1 MLDDRR
7 MGATTGLGPR
17 ARGALLVVGGGLVAY
32 LALGWLADDRGAT
45 SGGTAVDR
53 VVVHG
58 DEPAPVAA
66 LSGTAGLIPPPG
78 PRVSTTPPPPVTL
91 PGPAVGTVM
100 DARAVPIAR
109 AQVLAVDAQALA
121 LGPPTLTDAAGGFWL
136 APDVLAR
143 TAALRIAGPGVVAAE
158 LSWIADAPAPRIV
171 VGRQL
176 DLVALVS
183 RAGAVVAGARVHLRD
198 GGDGDRAVAVTGLD
212 GVARFEAV
220 PAAPYELWAEGGG
233 GVSTLVAI
241 DASATGSALLELG
254 PAGVIVA
261 QVAGGSAG
269 AQVALARRDG
279 DHAVRRATVDATG
292 AVAIEGLVPGTW
304 RLEVTRPGG
313 FAEREVEVRPGARQ
327 VVEVALAPTGSVTGV
342 VVDDLGAP
350 VIGAT
355 VIVQGA
361 AGADPVAGAPS
372 LRSSARWI
380 HPLAGVREL
389 PHSAGRRFG
398 ADRPGPRPAECGA
411 GHCGVDLGHER
422 GRSVHAVADGTLAL
436 VYPQLRGRAGR
447 YVAIDHAGGLRTFY
461 MHLDEVRADLV
472 VGAPIAAGEPLGTVG
487 TSGVYVSGPH
497 LHFALSQALDGRTF
511 YIDPE
516 AMLRDAVVLP
526 ADRPL
531 GSTVVIDDGVRVA
544 TIRADGVA
552 RTEAAATAPRGRT
565 DARGAFVV
573 NDLRPGAY
581 TALALAPG
589 LLPGQ
594 AVAARVIGGPAGA
607 PLRLVLSVGQVIAGV
622 VTGPDGPIAGAQ
634 VVATAVPDD
643 DASGE
648 AAEVVHQLAA
658 ALTGPDGRY
667 ELRAVR
673 GTVEVR
679 VVARGFGVSQRVVAL
694 GAGATPR
701 REDFSLV
708 RAAARLFAEVR
719 DATGAPVAGVSA
731 RVVGGPTADRRAVTG
746 LDGAFIIRDVVD
758 GAYRLELRA
767 PGLPT
772 TMVELAS
779 ERFAT
784 FTLRSGGAL
793 ALTVLDR
800 HTGRP
805 LAASVRA
812 SGPGGATRNAATDAL
827 GGLALP
833 HLPAGTWRLELR
845 ADGFVG
851 ERREVVLRDG
861 QATPLRVEL
870 ARGAVVAGFVR
881 DYYGQRV
888 GGARVR
894 LGSAET
900 TTSASGEFRLVDAP
914 TGSRDLVVEL
924 GDRRARMPLTL
935 APGDERVTLV
945 IDLVE

>member
-1 MLDDRR
+1 MA
-7 MGATTGLGPR
+7 ATSGLGPR
-17 ARGALLVVGGGLVAY
+17 VRGALLVVGAGLVAY
-32 LALGWLADDRGAT
+32 LALGWLAGDRAAPST
-45 SGGTAVDR
+45 EVAIDR
-53 VVVHG
+53 VVVA
-58 DEPAPVAA
+58 DVEPTALESSAAPPNVVAPTSPTS
-66 LSGTAGLIPPPG
+66 LSARPPMA
-78 PRVSTTPPPPVTL
+78 TLTVTL

-100 DARAVPIAR
+100 DARAQPIAG
-109 AQVLAVDAQALA
+109 AQVMAVDGQALA
-121 LGPPTLTDAAGGFWL
+121 LGPPTFTDTEGGFWL
-136 APDVLAR
+136 PPDMLAR
-143 TAALRIAGPGVVAAE
+143 TASLRIAGAGVISAE
-158 LSWIADAPAPRIV
+158 LAWIADAPAPRIV
-171 VGRQL
+171 VGRL
-176 DLVALVS
+176 ATLVVQVG

-198 GGDGDRAVAVTGLD
+198 GGDGDRAVATTGLD
-212 GVARFEAV
+212 GVARFDAV

-233 GVSTLVAI
+233 GVSRMVAL
-241 DASATGSALLELG
+241 DAGVMASAQLELG
-254 PAGVIVA
+254 PAGTIVA
-261 QVAGGSAG
+261 RVGGASAG
-269 AQVALARRDG
+269 ALVALAPRDG
-279 DHAVRRATVDATG
+279 EHAVRRVTVDAAG
-292 AVAIEGLVPGTW
+292 QAIVEGLVPGAW
-304 RLEVTRPGG
+304 RVEVTRPGA
-313 FAEREVEVRPGARQ
+313 FAERDVEVQAGARE
-327 VVEVALAPTGSVTGV
+327 VVDLALAPTASVTGV
-342 VVDDLGAP
+342 VVDDHGAP
-350 VIGAT
+350 VVGAT
-355 VIVQGA
+355 VIVQGTTGDATA
-361 AGADPVAGAPS
+361 AAPPS

-380 HPLAGVREL
+380 HPLAGAREL

-461 MHLDEVRADLV
+461 MHLDEVRADLM

-497 LHFALSQALDGRTF
+497 LHFALSQEQDGRNF

-544 TIRADGVA
+544 TIRADASVRA
-552 RTEAAATAPRGRT
+552 EPSATTPRART
-565 DARGAFVV
+565 DARGAFVLG
-573 NDLRPGAY
+573 DLRPGAY

-594 AVAARVIGGPAGA
+594 PAVVRVAAGQVGA

-622 VTGPDGPIAGAQ
+622 VTGPDGPVAGAQ

-643 DASGE
+643 GDGAE

-658 ALTGPDGRY
+658 AITGPDGRY

-679 VVARGFGVSQRVVAL
+679 VAARGFGVSQRVVAL
-694 GAGATPR
+694 GANPAPR
-701 REDFSLV
+701 REDFALV
-708 RAAARLFAEVR
+708 RARARLFAEVR
-719 DATGAPVAGVSA
+719 DAAGAPVAGVSA
-731 RVVGGPTADRRAVTG
+731 RVVAGPTMDRRALTG
-746 LDGAFIIRDVVD
+746 PDGAFVIRDVVD

-779 ERFAT
+779 ERFTT
-784 FTLRSGGAL
+784 FTLRSGGTL
-793 ALTVLDR
+793 SLSVLDR

-805 LAASVRA
+805 LVASVRV
-812 SGPGGATRNAATDAL
+812 SGPGGATRSAATDAL
-827 GGLALP
+827 GALELP

-851 ERREVVLRDG
+851 ERREVSVRDG
-861 QATPLRVEL
+861 QAQALRVEL

-900 TTSASGEFRLVDAP
+900 TTSASGEFRIVDAP
-914 TGSRDLVVEL
+914 TGSRDLIVEL
-924 GDRRARMPLTL
+924 GDRRASTALTL

-945 IDLVE
+945 IDLVD